1 VTSISKRLR
10 ADGKPSWIAR
20 WRDPAGKQRSR
31 AFRRRVDAER
41 FLTGVESAKAAG
53 SYIDPSAGRVT
64 FGAQA
69 ARWRAGKV
77 ALKASTL
84 RSYDSLLTAH
94 VLPRWGTVPLNG
106 IAHESVVA
114 WVAALSSV
122 ISPSRTR
129 QAANVLRQIID
140 SAVRGGRLARNPALG
155 VELPRLRQADRR
167 YLSHAEVEQLAAAAG
182 PDGTLV
188 RFLAYT
194 GMRWSEVVA
203 LRWRRVDFGRGRVEV
218 AEGAVESGSL
228 HFDDPKS
235 SRRRSVP
242 VPRFLLDELV
252 PGPPEVFVFEAP
264 RGGPLRYSH
273 FERRQWKPAVAAA
286 GLGPLAIHELRHTAA
301 SLAISSGANVKA
313 VQRMLGHASAAMTL
327 DTYAGLFP
335 DDLDDV
341 AQRLHEAHVLISCA
355 PTGAEIA
362 AAQRPDL

>member
-10 ADGKPSWIAR
+10 SDGKPSWVAR
-20 WRDPAGKQRSR
+20 WRDPQGKQRSK
-31 AFRRRVDAER
+31 AFRRKVDAER
-41 FLTGVESAKAAG
+41 FLTTVESAKAAG
-53 SYIDPSAGRVT
+53 SYVDPGAGRVT

-69 ARWRAGKV
+69 ERWRAGKV
-77 ALKASTL
+77 SLKASTL

-94 VLPRWGTVPLNG
+94 VLPRWGPVPLNG

-114 WVAALSSV
+114 WVAELSAAVS
-122 ISPSRTR
+122 SSRTR
-129 QAANVLRQIID
+129 QAVIVFRQVLD
-140 SAVRGGRLARNPALG
+140 NAVKGGRLARNPALT
-155 VELPRLRQADRR
+155 VELPRLRQTDKR
-167 YLSHAEVEQLAAAAG
+167 YLSHAEVDQLAVAAG
-182 PDGTLV
+182 SDGTLI

-203 LRWRRVDFGRGRVEV
+203 LRWRRVDFDRGRVEV
-218 AEGAVESGSL
+218 AEGATEVGRL
-228 HFDDPKS
+228 VFDDPKS

-252 PGPPEVFVFEAP
+252 PGAAEGFVFTAQQ
-264 RGGPLRYSH
+264 GGPLRYSH
-273 FERRQWKPAVAAA
+273 WERRQWRPAVAAA
-286 GLGPLAIHELRHTAA
+286 GLDGLTIHELRHTAA
-301 SLAISSGANVKA
+301 SLAVAAGANVKA

-327 DTYAGLFP
+327 DVYAGLFP

-362 AAQRPDL
+362 AAQRLDL